1 MLGINHL
8 PSTNLK
14 VQSTFF
20 SKTDKVRAGY
30 RECSSAEI
38 TETQQAIMRPPV
50 GIWVKEVCAVK
61 RELTVNKFLLK
72 ESSGKLLKCFS
83 PITRYG

>member
-20 SKTDKVRAGY
+20 SKTMSGLALTRHPIESVLPLKY
-30 RECSSAEI
+30 

-50 GIWVKEVCAVK
+50 GICVKEVYAVK
-61 RELTVNKFLLK
+61 R
-72 ESSGKLLKCFS
+72 SSERVDCK
-83 PITRYG
+83 

>member
-20 SKTDKVRAGY
+20 SKTDNVRAGSNQASY
-30 RECSSAEI
+30 RECSSTEI
-38 TETQQAIMRPPV
+38 NETQQAIMRPPV
-50 GIWVKEVCAVK
+50 GICVKEVYAVK
-61 RELTVNKFLLK
+61 R
-72 ESSGKLLKCFS
+72 SSERVDCK
-83 PITRYG
+83 

>member
-1 MLGINHL
+1 MSGLALTRHPIESVL
-8 PSTNLK
+8 PLK
-14 VQSTFF
+14 
-20 SKTDKVRAGY
+20 Y
-30 RECSSAEI
+30 

-50 GIWVKEVCAVK
+50 GICVKEVYAVK

-83 PITRYG
+83 PITLYG